1 MHIENKNTDI
11 LILVEGPTQE
21 LDNTALIVEAK
32 YTINF
37 FTEPRKRF
45 VLSLHYNGRNS
56 FLFVNATKICQF
68 KAKYSEIKGYIP
80 CLGNI
85 LKNFTINNMKKS
97 GLKGSV
103 KIFSADFNPIDTNDI
118 LDIHRYLMKGN
129 EYKLMFGIMNKLFIV
144 LLSNIVDESNHTKC
158 VSLINQKCMIQP
170 TLIKLHP
177 NEYSQEFCYYPFAV
191 KLDRCVAS

>member
-21 LDNTALIVEAK
+21 LDDTALIAEAK

-85 LKNFTINNMKKS
+85 LKTFTINNMKKS

-170 TLIKLHP
+170 TLINLHP

>member
-177 NEYSQEFCYYPFAV
+177 NECSQEFCYYPFAV
-191 KLDRCVAS
+191 KLD